1 LIKQQLI
8 QFHCLFLSNFQPMT
22 LPNFII
28 IGAMKSGTTSLYNYL
43 AQHPQIYMSSVK
55 EPKFFALEGTTWDSE
70 PLGAGGLAKIK
81 GIREWE
87 TYQGLFSG
95 VSGETA
101 IGEASPLYIYA
112 PLAAENI
119 RQTLPH
125 AKIVAILRHPVDRAY
140 SHFLH
145 WVQRGLEPLGADFVK
160 VLNEED
166 ARIALDWSPNYH
178 YKHRGF
184 YYNQLKRYYDRFHGD
199 QIRIYLFEDL
209 QRDPITLT
217 QDLFHYL
224 EVDPAFIPE
233 TDQQYNVSQIP
244 QNSQL
249 NQFIDR
255 PNLAKTILKP
265 FIPKTW
271 RDRLKNNLKQKNAIK
286 PKLDPELRQKLTQDY
301 REDILKLQD
310 LIQKDLFLWLN

>member
-1 LIKQQLI
+1 
-8 QFHCLFLSNFQPMT
+8 MT
-22 LPNFII
+22 LPNFLI
-28 IGAMKSGTTSLYNYL
+28 IGAMKSGTTSLYHYL

-55 EPKFFALEGTTWDSE
+55 EPKFFALEGTSWDSE
-70 PLGAGGLAKIK
+70 PLGPGGLTKIK

-87 TYQGLFSG
+87 TYQELFSG
-95 VSGETA
+95 VSTETA
-101 IGEASPLYIYA
+101 IGEASPIYLYA

-125 AKIVAILRHPVDRAY
+125 VKIVAILRHPVDRAY

-160 VLNEED
+160 VWNEED
-166 ARIALDWSPNYH
+166 DRIAGDWSPNYH

-184 YYNQLKRYYDRFHGD
+184 YYNQLKRYYDRFDRD

-209 QRDPITLT
+209 HQDPITLM
-217 QDLFHYL
+217 QDLFNYL
-224 EVDPAFIPE
+224 EVDPAFIPQ

-255 PNLAKTILKP
+255 PNLAKMILKP
-265 FIPKTW
+265 FIPKAW

-286 PKLDPELRQKLTQDY
+286 PKLDPELRHQLTQDY

-310 LIQKDLFLWLN
+310 LIQKDLSLWLT